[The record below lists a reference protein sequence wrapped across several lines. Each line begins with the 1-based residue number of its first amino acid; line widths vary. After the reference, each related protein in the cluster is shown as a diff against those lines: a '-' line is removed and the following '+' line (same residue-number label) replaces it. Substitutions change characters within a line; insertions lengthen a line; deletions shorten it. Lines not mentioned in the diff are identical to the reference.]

1 MAFQRLIQMTVIS
14 DQVIKLNNLR
24 QKIKNLMNSF
34 IIKDEKFI
42 KNSYSAKFD
51 VNFNKQNTILFLKK
65 KIFFHQYLKKKAFL
79 YYLFLLTHRIK
90 ILIYLT
96 KIHFLMNGKTGKI
109 KIYF

>member
-24 QKIKNLMNSF
+24 QKEIKNLIDSF

-51 VNFNKQNTILFLKK
+51 VNFNKQNTILFFEKKNIFPSIPQKK
-65 KIFFHQYLKKKAFL
+65 KHFL

-96 KIHFLMNGKTGKI
+96 KIHFLMNGKTGK
-109 KIYF
+109 